1 MLNGTQTIYSKNDDK
16 TLRFHKV
23 IPAVFYDFGAD
34 DEMVENDN
42 SVKTV
47 DENKKPSVSVLKY
60 KSPVYWK
67 TVDGKEVEVK
77 SSVDPDLL
85 FSEAV
90 QDIQTNF
97 PGSNPIL
104 KILAY
109 ATEGRN
115 AEIKRE
121 NTPVKEMDEDA
132 GIKKMVANLLKM
144 FPTMGESAALIAAKA
159 AVEAGKAAAATAA

>member
-23 IPAVFYDFGAD
+23 IPAVFYDFGAG

-42 SVKTV
+42 TVKTV
-47 DENKKPSVSVLKY
+47 VDGKPSVSILKY
-60 KSPVYWK
+60 KSPVYFK

-77 SSVDPDLL
+77 SAVDPDVL

-90 QDIQTNF
+90 ADIQQNF
-97 PGSNPIL
+97 PNDNPIL
-104 KILAY
+104 KILSY

-115 AEIKRE
+115 AEIKRA
-121 NTPVKEMDEDA
+121 NTPAKEMDEDA

-144 FPTMGESAALIAAKA
+144 FPTMGESAATIAAKA
-159 AVEAGKAAAATAA
+159 AVEAGKAAVTKAA